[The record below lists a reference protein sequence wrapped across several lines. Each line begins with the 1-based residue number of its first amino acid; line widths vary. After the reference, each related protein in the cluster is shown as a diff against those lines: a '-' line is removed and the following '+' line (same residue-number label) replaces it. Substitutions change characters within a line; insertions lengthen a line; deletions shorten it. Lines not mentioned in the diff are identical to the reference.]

1 MMEEH
6 SEEEANGRI
15 EEVGHL
21 RARGVPFGE
30 IARRLD
36 LDEPQVRLRWQ
47 AWLEG
52 RKAEREADG
61 LQLEDILAQYD
72 EVLRE
77 AWDDHERLGEE
88 IASLDVH
95 TARVRSESLRIAL
108 SAIDRKA
115 SLLALSRR
123 VQGAGRTSSSP
134 GGYGDWARYVPL
146 MGYYINDP
154 DAYRRIL
161 EESKPELIEDI
172 QIQIDDAKEQG
183 RKSLPALIPWSWEE
197 EENEAWLQ
205 EREAR
210 ESKTHREEGGDADAP
225 GDVEQTEGAEG
236 RAETRPPNRPEQG
249 QGVNRPDRRQP
260 SASP

>member
-1 MMEEH
+1 MEEH

-21 RARGVPFGE
+21 HARGVPFGE

-36 LDEPQVRLRWQ
+36 LDEPQVRLKWQ

-123 VQGAGRTSSSP
+123 VQGAGRTSSSR
-134 GGYGDWARYVPL
+134 GRDGDWTRYVP
-146 MGYYINDP
+146 MGNYFIKDP
-154 DAYRRIL
+154 DAFRRSL
-161 EESKPELIEDI
+161 EETKPDLIESI
-172 QIQIDDAKEQG
+172 QMLIDEAKELG
-183 RKSLPALIPWSWEE
+183 VGLPEPVPWDWWQ
-197 EENEAWLQ
+197 EENETWLQ

-210 ESKTHREEGGDADAP
+210 ESKTHQEEGGDADAP

-236 RAETRPPNRPEQG
+236 RAETRPPNRPEHG
-249 QGVNRPDRRQP
+249 QGVNRPDGREP